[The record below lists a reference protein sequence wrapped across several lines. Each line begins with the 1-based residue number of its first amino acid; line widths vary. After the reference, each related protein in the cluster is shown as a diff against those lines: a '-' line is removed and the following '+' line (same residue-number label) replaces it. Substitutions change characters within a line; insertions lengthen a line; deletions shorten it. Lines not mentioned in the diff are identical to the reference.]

1 MHLHVVDVHTATHPH
16 TFGNFDK
23 EFFSE
28 DSLHGYVAGVH
39 TAAHPQTCEKF
50 DKECYSK
57 DSLQRHEANV
67 RDQLVV
73 SREPVLENRKSEYED
88 VNPKTCEKC

>member
-1 MHLHVVDVHTATHPH
+1 MVDVHTATHPH
-16 TFGNFDK
+16 TFENFDK

-39 TAAHPQTCEKF
+39 TAAHPQTCKKF

-57 DSLQRHEANV
+57 DSLQRREAN
-67 RDQLVV
+67 QLVV
-73 SREPVLENRKSEYED
+73 SGEPVLENRKSEYE
-88 VNPKTCEKC
+88 VTNPKICKKC